1 MAEGRGLASHCLETI
16 AQVWQIDEA
25 RSKWSEDGFEW
36 WPGDFRVSV
45 MAQSDVRQQDGH

>member
-1 MAEGRGLASHCLETI
+1 MAECNGLASQSLEAI
-16 AQVWQIDEA
+16 AKVWQIDET

-45 MAQSDVRQQDGH
+45 FAQTDRVLI